1 MSKAKQVLED
11 ILIAIVDNKNAVRV
25 DQTTDEMGVLLS
37 VKVSPRDMGLIIGRD
52 GNIINAIRTVVKFIG
67 FRERSR
73 VNIKVIEP
81 EGRVRESNSFE
92 DPLDLK
98 MGKF

>member
-73 VNIKVIEP
+73 VNIKVI
-81 EGRVRESNSFE
+81 NS
-92 DPLDLK
+92 LS
-98 MGKF
+98 